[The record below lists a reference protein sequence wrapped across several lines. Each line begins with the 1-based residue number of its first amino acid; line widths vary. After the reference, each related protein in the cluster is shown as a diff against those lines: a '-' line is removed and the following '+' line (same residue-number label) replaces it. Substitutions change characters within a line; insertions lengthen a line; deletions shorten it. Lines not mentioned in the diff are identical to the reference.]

1 MRLVSKLLGSFAP
14 ALVVPR
20 PGRFGWGRFGRA
32 DRPPRAIKRI
42 GAIGLALAVT
52 VAIGAVSAASASAL
66 QAYEFKA
73 AEYPVEWKGTNT
85 NIHRFDLTTGA
96 SIDCEQATFN
106 TSEEGA
112 PNPTGPSERLEVHPT
127 YSKCFLALPALISSA
142 TVRTTGCNYLFTAL
156 NPGLKEGEVQI
167 RCHQRGQGIE
177 IESLGVP
184 GCVIKIPPQTLTGTE
199 FKNESGKVRVNME
212 IAKISFTA
220 SSQCGIIAGI
230 TGTGG
235 TGAYRG
241 AALFEGFNSLKGAD
255 AVEVARVPA
264 PTVTN
269 VEPHSG
275 PAAGGTSVTIT
286 GTNFKGATAV
296 MFGSTPAGFTVISES
311 SITATSPAGTGTVD
325 VTVTTPGGTSATS
338 PADQFTYG
346 PTVAK
351 VEPNHG
357 SPSGGTTV
365 TITGTGFTG
374 ATAVK
379 FGSTNAASFTF
390 NSPTSITAVSPKAR
404 GAETVDVTVTTLAGT
419 SQTSPGDL
427 FTYLKQ

>member
-1 MRLVSKLLGSFAP
+1 MSKLLVSFARG
-14 ALVVPR
+14 LVVPR

-52 VAIGAVSAASASAL
+52 VAIGAVSAASASGL

-85 NIHRFDLTTGA
+85 NIHRFELTTVA
-96 SIDCEQATFN
+96 SIECEQATFN

-127 YSKCFLALPALISSA
+127 YSKCILLALPALTSLA
-142 TVRTTGCNYLFTAL
+142 TVRTTNCNYVFTAL
-156 NPGLKEGEVQI
+156 KPGLKEGKVQI
-167 RCHQRGQGIE
+167 KCRQRGQAIE
-177 IESLGVP
+177 IEPLGAP
-184 GCVIKIPPQTLTGTE
+184 GCAIKIPPQTLTGAE
-199 FKNESGKVRVNME
+199 FKNESGKVSVNMAIE
-212 IAKISFTA
+212 TISFTA
-220 SSQCGIIAGI
+220 SGQCGIAGGIAGI
-230 TGTGG
+230 GG
-235 TGAYRG
+235 KSAYRG

-255 AVEVARVPA
+255 AVEVVPA
-264 PTVTN
+264 PTITN

-286 GTNFKGATAV
+286 GTGFTGATAV
-296 MFGSTPAGFTVISES
+296 EFGATTAASFKVNSDT
-311 SITATSPAGTGTVD
+311 SITAASPPGTEMVF
-325 VTVTTPGGTSATS
+325 VTVTTPDGTSAIS
-338 PADQFTYG
+338 PADLFTYG
-346 PTVAK
+346 PTVSK
-351 VEPNHG
+351 EEPNHG

-379 FGSTNAASFTF
+379 FGSTNAASFTV

-404 GAETVDVTVTTLAGT
+404 GAETVDVTVTTPAGT

-427 FTYLKQ
+427 FTYMKQ